1 MAKKTQKTILV
12 TGATGKQGGAVF
24 QHLRKSDFE
33 VRVLTRDPNKP
44 AALALV
50 GHGVAVVQGDLED
63 PASLARALDEV
74 DGVFSVQDWAGG
86 LETEVRQGNNL
97 IDAASRAGISHFVY
111 NSVASADQQTG
122 IPHFDSKFQIEEHLR
137 GKGMPYTIFRPPFFM
152 ENWLQ
157 SKPQIDGG
165 TFALPLSPETLLAM
179 IAVDDIGSFVAQ
191 AFERPGIWL
200 GKTLEIAGDERS
212 IAGITEDFAHRL
224 GKPVEYKQIP
234 LEQFKEMAGEE
245 TAIMF
250 NWFQKTG
257 YQIDLPALREQF
269 HHLTTFERWLN
280 TNWQTDAA

>member
-24 QHLRKSDFE
+24 HHLRKANFD

-74 DGVFSVQDWAGG
+74 DGVFSVQDFTGG
-86 LETEVRQGNNL
+86 AETEIRQGKNL
-97 IDAASRAGISHFVY
+97 IDAASRAGVSHFVY
-111 NSVASADQQTG
+111 DSVASADQQTG

-137 GKGMPYTIFRPPFFM
+137 GKGVPYTIFRPPFFM
-152 ENWLQ
+152 ENFLP
-157 SKPQIDGG
+157 SKQQIDGG
-165 TFALPLSPETLLAM
+165 TLAMPLSPETLMAM
-179 IAVDDIGSFVAQ
+179 IAVDDIGAFVTQ
-191 AFERPGIWL
+191 AFERPGAWH

-212 IAGITEDFAHRL
+212 FAEITQEFSHRL
-224 GKPVEYKQIP
+224 GKPVEYKQ
-234 LEQFKEMAGEE
+234 LSLDEFKQMAGEE
-245 TAIMF
+245 SAIMF
-250 NWFQKTG
+250 DWFQKTG

-269 HHLTTFERWLN
+269 HHLTTFDRWLN
-280 TNWQTDAA
+280 TNWQTAA